1 MEAPTSAVAVLTAM
15 ITPAVLISA
24 CGALIL
30 STSTRLGRVVDR
42 VRMLIDRFEELAKS
56 KEDEGVEFYE
66 ERRAVIFNQ
75 LDKLTTRTRLLQKG
89 MRVFYLALGVFVATS
104 VSIGLVA
111 AVGSPGHAWLPVVLG
126 LSGSLGLL
134 YGSML
139 LIRESRIAQDALN
152 AEMDFIWKLG
162 RALAP
167 PDLRQTRSPH
177 HNPLTLKRGKRSHKK
192 SEP

>member
-1 MEAPTSAVAVLTAM
+1 MEALSSAVAVLTAM

-30 STSTRLGRVVDR
+30 STSTRLGRTVDR
-42 VRMLIDRFEELAKS
+42 VRMLIERFEETMKMQEA
-56 KEDEGVEFYE
+56 EGVEMFE
-66 ERRAVIFNQ
+66 ERRSFLFNQ
-75 LDKLTTRTRLLQKG
+75 LDKLTTRTRLLQRS

-104 VSIGLVA
+104 VAIGLVA
-111 AVGSPGHAWLPVVLG
+111 AVGQPSYAWLPVVLG
-126 LSGSLGLL
+126 LSGACGLF
-134 YGSML
+134 YGSVL
-139 LIRESRIAQDALN
+139 LIHESRIAQDALN

-177 HNPLTLKRGKRSHKK
+177 FNPLTLRRKL
-192 SEP
+192 

>member
-1 MEAPTSAVAVLTAM
+1 MEAFSSALAVLTAM

-42 VRMLIDRFEELAKS
+42 VRMLIGSFEEMTKTQ
-56 KEDEGVEFYE
+56 EEEGVELFE

-75 LDKLTTRTRLLQKG
+75 LDKLTTRTRLLQKS
-89 MRVFYLALGVFVATS
+89 MRVFYLSLCVFVATS
-104 VSIGLVA
+104 VAIGLVG
-111 AVGSPGHAWLPVVLG
+111 AVGRHDWAWLPVA
-126 LSGSLGLL
+126 LGLL
-134 YGSML
+134 GACGLFYGSVL
-139 LIRESRIAQDALN
+139 LVKESRIAQESLN

-177 HNPLTLKRGKRSHKK
+177 HNPLTLKRRKK
-192 SEP
+192 

>member
-1 MEAPTSAVAVLTAM
+1 METLSSAVAVLTAM

-42 VRMLIDRFEELAKS
+42 VRMLIQQFEEIARLRGGG
-56 KEDEGVEFYE
+56 DEGEAEMCE

-75 LDKLTTRTRLLQKG
+75 LDKLTTRTRLLQKS

-104 VSIGLVA
+104 VAIGLVG
-111 AVGSPGHAWLPVVLG
+111 AVGRPNWAWLPVVLG
-126 LSGSLGLL
+126 LVGASGLL
-134 YGSML
+134 YGSVL

-177 HNPLTLKRGKRSHKK
+177 HNPLTLRRRK
-192 SEP
+192 P